1 MANED
6 WFLRLDPY
14 NFDTEEE
21 YYEFYYAEEKEK
33 NYELFTKFRTESH
46 NYYA

>member
-1 MANED
+1 MASED

-21 YYEFYYAEEKEK
+21 YYEFYYGEDNQNNDKVLK
-33 NYELFTKFRTESH
+33 NERD
-46 NYYA
+46 

>member
-1 MANED
+1 MASED

-21 YYEFYYAEEKEK
+21 FIKFWQEEQEQKERNNYGKRSDK
-33 NYELFTKFRTESH
+33 NK
-46 NYYA
+46 